1 MEIKA
6 FHELK
11 QLGKTP
17 VVAKIGGFL
26 PDPTAHSW
34 FAGHFFIHPDQ
45 GWPAD
50 QDGVMIPILQ
60 IYLPEVPGGLNEFNE
75 CKMNLSQPESTS
87 DGYHKKRRRLEAH

>member
-17 VVAKIGGFL
+17 VVAKIGGFR
-26 PDPTAHSW
+26 PDPTAHSR

-45 GWPAD
+45 GAAGRPRWRHD
-50 QDGVMIPILQ
+50 SDLT
-60 IYLPEVPGGLNEFNE
+60 
-75 CKMNLSQPESTS
+75 NLFT
-87 DGYHKKRRRLEAH
+87 